1 MTIIERKEREKNE
14 LRELILLKAKELVDT
29 KGHENLSIRKLA
41 AAVEYSPGTIYLYF
55 KDKDEI
61 MHELMMMGFDLMT
74 KSMVDAY
81 KEADPGKRV
90 IKIGHAYVKFGLE
103 NRDWYNLMFNSVQPM
118 NHLEKCKEEWC
129 EGIRLFDFLVSSCS
143 EIIQNKS
150 KLKVPPHILALQL
163 WSSVHGL
170 VSLIHSQ
177 RLHVLEGQDINELA
191 YQTVELHYH
200 LLFPEA

>member
-1 MTIIERKEREKNE
+1 M
-14 LRELILLKAKELVDT
+14 KAKELVD
-29 KGHENLSIRKLA
+29 KQGHENLSIRKLA
-41 AAVEYSPGTIYLYF
+41 AAVEYSPATIYLYF

-61 MHELMMMGFDLMT
+61 MHELMMMGFKLMS
-74 KSMVDAY
+74 KSMADAY
-81 KEADPGKRV
+81 MESDPGKRI

-103 NRDWYNLMFNSVQPM
+103 NRDWYNLMFNSSKPM

-129 EGIRLFDFLVSSCS
+129 EGIQLFDFLVSSCS
-143 EIIQNKS
+143 EVIQIRKI
-150 KLKVPPHILALQL
+150 LKVQAHILALQL

-177 RLHVLEGQDINELA
+177 RLDVLEGQDPQDLA
-191 YQTVELHYH
+191 FQTVELTYQ